1 MIWSQLYI
9 KILGVYFFNS
19 VLDNNNWDIV
29 YDKQSKYQQTRLN
42 THKISEC
49 FASEQNTKGVAAL
62 KYFTIRV
69 KLCVSIFY

>member
-9 KILGVYFFNS
+9 KILGVYFFNF

-42 THKISEC
+42 T
-49 FASEQNTKGVAAL
+49 
-62 KYFTIRV
+62 R
-69 KLCVSIFY
+69 